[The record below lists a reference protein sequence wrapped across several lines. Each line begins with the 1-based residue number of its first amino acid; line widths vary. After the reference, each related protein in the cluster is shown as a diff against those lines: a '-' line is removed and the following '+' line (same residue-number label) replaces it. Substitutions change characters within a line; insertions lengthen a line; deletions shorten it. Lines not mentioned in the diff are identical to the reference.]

1 MGSCENLLVL
11 MNDQATW
18 SANITALTSQVD
30 FVKTYAG
37 GNLN

>member
-11 MNDQATW
+11 MNDRATW

-30 FVKTYAG
+30 FVKSYLG
-37 GNLN
+37 KI